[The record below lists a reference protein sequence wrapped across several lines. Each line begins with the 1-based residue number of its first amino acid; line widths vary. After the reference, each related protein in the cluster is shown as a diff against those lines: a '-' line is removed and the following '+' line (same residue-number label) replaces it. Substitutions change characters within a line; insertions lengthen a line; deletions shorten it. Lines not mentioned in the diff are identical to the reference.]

1 MFNDIQK
8 RNFQSYIEAGAMNS
22 HQEKVVDLPT
32 FKAAHSIPA
41 ETNTL
46 LPQRI
51 AGIVSQYTDTR
62 NPALP
67 NLHNPMSVH
76 QVWRLCHLIVKGQE
90 PEPPRIGGIYVEAVS
105 KLGDFPSEYLQV
117 LALRGLSTLMNEGK
131 NRDVWFADIKSKMDN
146 NPELGYLSLT
156 RSPRPGL
163 EYDVSSFFYYM
174 HGTMV
179 GLLMEEGKEEEVIF
193 KEVTKH
199 NWVLRAIAL
208 EMSWGSD
215 NKYLTIDSDAMIKLA
230 QALLNNNYGG
240 IGTIDFG
247 MKEFPTSIIMGNH
260 MNLPV
265 LQDAGPSG
273 DALIEYKG
281 EMLTQR
287 EVHNRFMEE
296 IKAVIDDQEVKFIL
310 PDSSELSKDAA
321 VRNLASTL
329 GITETDA
336 LIAINALDRNKRYD
350 QTLEII
356 KGRTTTGFPLT
367 SSFEMNYQA
376 EKCLGEG
383 KPETVKGNGRQQIV
397 DNGKHKWPSAKSRKG
412 SK

>member
-1 MFNDIQK
+1 
-8 RNFQSYIEAGAMNS
+8 MN
-22 HQEKVVDLPT
+22 V
-32 FKAAHSIPA
+32 
-41 ETNTL
+41 
-46 LPQRI
+46 
-51 AGIVSQYTDTR
+51 
-62 NPALP
+62 
-67 NLHNPMSVH
+67 
-76 QVWRLCHLIVKGQE
+76 
-90 PEPPRIGGIYVEAVS
+90 
-105 KLGDFPSEYLQV
+105 
-117 LALRGLSTLMNEGK
+117 
-131 NRDVWFADIKSKMDN
+131 
-146 NPELGYLSLT
+146 
-156 RSPRPGL
+156 
-163 EYDVSSFFYYM
+163 
-174 HGTMV
+174 
-179 GLLMEEGKEEEVIF
+179 
-193 KEVTKH
+193 
-199 NWVLRAIAL
+199 
-208 EMSWGSD
+208 
-215 NKYLTIDSDAMIKLA
+215 
-230 QALLNNNYGG
+230 
-240 IGTIDFG
+240 
-247 MKEFPTSIIMGNH
+247 
-260 MNLPV
+260 PV